1 MSESVRI
8 LITCTKPR
16 KPFDNYTLII
26 DHCQYGVDRSTNVEA
41 RSRATSNQ
49 ARGLDSLDAL
59 DRLDDLD
66 F

>member
-1 MSESVRI
+1 MFSRKSKVES
-8 LITCTKPR
+8 R
-16 KPFDNYTLII
+16 KLFRSTSNLTIN
-26 DHCQYGVDRSTNVEA
+26 YGVDRSTNVRA